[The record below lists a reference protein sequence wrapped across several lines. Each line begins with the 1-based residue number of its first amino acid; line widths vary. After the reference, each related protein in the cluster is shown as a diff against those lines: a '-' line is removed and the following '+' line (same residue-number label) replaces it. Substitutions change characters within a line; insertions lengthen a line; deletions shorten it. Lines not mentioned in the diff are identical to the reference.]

1 MSMETEEPKNWN
13 FKEHQANLTGAAPT
27 VDAGEKI
34 TLKGDGSI
42 FHGVFP
48 PDHGKK
54 HQMIPEKHAENP
66 KTKAGAA
73 KPALISV
80 IPTAALLHL
89 GEVMKLGA
97 TKYGAFNWRETKVPV
112 ETYMDAAM
120 RHLLSYQDGEDTDP
134 ESGMSHLAHV
144 MACMSIIIDAT
155 ENGMAEDDRPKAGR
169 VGEMI
174 SNFQRTGKFNP

>member
-1 MSMETEEPKNWN
+1 MDTADNWD
-13 FKEHQANLTGAAPT
+13 FAEHKVPLGGPR
-27 VDAGEKI
+27 I
-34 TLKGDGSI
+34 TDSI
-42 FHGVFP
+42 FHGIMEP
-48 PDHGKK
+48 KDGYRI
-54 HQMIPEKHAENP
+54 IPEGGYKVENP

-97 TKYGAFNWRETKVPV
+97 NKYGAFNWRETKVPV

-120 RHLLSYQDGEDTDP
+120 RHLLSYQDGEDADP

-144 MACMSIIIDAT
+144 MACMAIIIDAT
-155 ENGMAEDDRPKAGR
+155 ENNMAEDDRPKAGR

-174 SNFQRTGKFNP
+174 ANFQRTGKFND

>member
-1 MSMETEEPKNWN
+1 MRHYDEDFVEP
-13 FKEHQANLTGAAPT
+13 
-27 VDAGEKI
+27 I
-34 TLKGDGSI
+34 TNMK
-42 FHGVFP
+42 P
-48 PDHGKK
+48 
-54 HQMIPEKHAENP
+54 AENP
-66 KTKAGAA
+66 KTRAGAA

-97 TKYGAFNWRETKVPV
+97 NKYGAFNWRDTPVPA

-120 RHLLSYQDGEDTDP
+120 RHLLSWQDGESVDP

-144 MACMSIIIDAT
+144 MACCAIIIDAQ
-155 ENGMAEDDRPKAGR
+155 ENGMLDDNRPKAGR

-174 SNFQRTGKFNP
+174 SNFQRTGKFNG